1 MTNSSSPG
9 GAPQTSTNATI
20 SLIAGILGLT
30 FLPTIGSIVAVIT
43 GMSARKEIRAAQAS
57 GMTMGGEGMATAGLV
72 MGWIGIGLSV
82 LACCI
87 LALVFIIFPLV
98 FVPLG
103 IMQDSSLLLPLLF
116 TI

>member
-1 MTNSSSPG
+1 MTYDVSG
-9 GAPQTSTNATI
+9 GAPRNSTNATI
-20 SLIAGILGLT
+20 SLIAGLLGLT

-43 GMSARKEIRAAQAS
+43 GMAARKEIRAAQAS
-57 GMTMGGEGMATAGLV
+57 GATMGGEGMATAGLV
-72 MGWIGIGLSV
+72 LGWIGIGLSV

-87 LALVFIIFPLV
+87 LALVFILIPLV

-103 IMQDSSLLLPLLF
+103 IMQDSSQLLPLLF